1 MSHYSFRFACNVWLT
16 NHANDAMAK
25 RGVDESTILQLIETG
40 ELLDKGD
47 GHCWIHQAL
56 PGRVDNRICV
66 AVVLGQAVVVKTVMV
81 NWQAKEDVT

>member
-1 MSHYSFRFACNVWLT
+1 MIHYSFRFARNVWLT
-16 NHANDAMAK
+16 NHASEAMAK
-25 RGVDESTILQLIETG
+25 RGLDEAIVLQVIETG

-56 PGRVDNRICV
+56 PGRVDNRICA

-81 NWQAKEDVT
+81 NWQTNEDVT